1 MRFYALERES
11 SNDRKENKIQKLLN
25 FQFCSRN
32 ACRILN
38 FVVQSQ
44 MLSKIQIF
52 KTILRVSNRVSAC
65 FKTPKKVPQRAIIL
79 TSCVTVINNKTYH
92 FSLILDCSSGS
103 FVDQLEAD
111 PKILSGNHL
120 PSTLFVL
127 VCPGSRP

>member
-11 SNDRKENKIQKLLN
+11 SNYRKENKIQKLLN

-65 FKTPKKVPQRAIIL
+65 FKPPKKVPQRAIIL

>member
-25 FQFCSRN
+25 FQFCSRD
-32 ACRILN
+32 AYRILN